1 MSDPSLLAVT
11 LLATGQVSPPPPLPE
26 NPLSNFLSAFD
37 VSDASASLS
46 LVQQQTIPS
55 TEQSQPEFSSSRSQI
70 LMKPQLNS
78 SQSSLSLPPE
88 VNPTS
93 GSQLYQLRLAALK
106 AGKLYTRLSGNSF
119 YSTWAGATK
128 QPTHQ
133 QWKQLLGQEARALSN
148 GQGSNRLGVL
158 VGDSLSLWFPSQLLP
173 GGKLWLNQ
181 GISGENSTQILQRV
195 STFAQ
200 TNPETIYV
208 MAGINDLRQGANNWT
223 ILNNTRL
230 IVRRIKQNHPQ
241 AEVVVQSILPTR
253 LEAIPNSRIL
263 YLNQQVRDIAQQEG
277 ANHLD
282 LHPYFTDSQG
292 QMRRDLTTDGIHLS
306 SQGYRVWQS
315 VLSDVEYTVA
325 SRRYSN
331 SFVN

>member
-1 MSDPSLLAVT
+1 MSDPSLLAAT
-11 LLATGQVSPPPPLPE
+11 LLATGQVPPPPPTPE
-26 NPLSNFLSAFD
+26 NILSNFLGAFD
-37 VSDASASLS
+37 VKEDSVYLS
-46 LVQQQTIPS
+46 LVEQQAIPNI
-55 TEQSQPEFSSSRSQI
+55 EQSQPEFSPSRSQI
-70 LMKPQLNS
+70 LMKPQLDTLP
-78 SQSSLSLPPE
+78 SSLSPE
-88 VNPTS
+88 VSPTS
-93 GSQLYQLRLAALK
+93 GSQLYQQRLAALK
-106 AGKLYTRLSGNSF
+106 AGKLYTRLSSSSF
-119 YSTWAGATK
+119 YSAWANARR

-133 QWKQLLGQEARALSN
+133 QWKQLLGQEARALSK

-253 LEAIPNSRIL
+253 IEAIPNSRIL
-263 YLNQQVRDIAQQEG
+263 YLNQQIRDIARQEN
-277 ANHLD
+277 ASYLD

-292 QMRRDLTTDGIHLS
+292 DMRRELTTDGIHLS
-306 SQGYRVWQS
+306 NQGYQVWHS
-315 VLSDVEYTVA
+315 VLRDVEYTIA
-325 SRRYSN
+325 SRRYGT
-331 SFVN
+331 SFIN

>member
-1 MSDPSLLAVT
+1 MSDPSLLAIT
-11 LLATGQVSPPPPLPE
+11 LLATGQVPPPPPLPE

-37 VSDASASLS
+37 VSEASVSLS
-46 LVQQQTIPS
+46 LAQQQTIPS
-55 TEQSQPEFSSSRSQI
+55 IENSQPEFSSSRSQL
-70 LMKPQLNS
+70 LMKPQLNP
-78 SQSSLSLPPE
+78 SQSSLLSE
-88 VNPTS
+88 VSPTS

-106 AGKLYTRLSGNSF
+106 AGKLYTRLNGNSF
-119 YSTWAGATK
+119 YSDWARATK

-133 QWKQLLGQEARALSN
+133 QWKQLLGQEARALSK

-208 MAGINDLRQGANNWT
+208 MAGINDLRQGATNWT

-263 YLNQQVRDIAQQEG
+263 YLNQQVRDIAQEEG
-277 ANHLD
+277 ASYLD

-306 SQGYRVWQS
+306 SQGYQVWQS
-315 VLSDVEYTVA
+315 VLNNVEYTVA